1 MTVFISRI
9 LRMAAQR
16 IAMDPRVR
24 SAAARAA
31 REAADEVRLI
41 AREKD
46 KARAAGR
53 SVRRALGRLQGSR
66 DGS

>member
-1 MTVFISRI
+1 
-9 LRMAAQR
+9 
-16 IAMDPRVR
+16 VR

-31 REAADEVRLI
+31 REAADEVKLI

-53 SVRRALGRLQGSR
+53 SLRRALGRLQGER

>member
-1 MTVFISRI
+1 MSIFYSRI

-16 IAMDPRVR
+16 ILMDPRVR

-31 REAADEVRLI
+31 REAADEVKVI

-53 SVRRALGRLQGSR
+53 SLRRALARLQGGR
-66 DGS
+66 DGT

>member
-1 MTVFISRI
+1 MSVFYSRI
-9 LRMAAQR
+9 LRMAAQK
-16 IAMDPRVR
+16 ILLDPRVR
-24 SAAARAA
+24 SAASRAT
-31 REAADEVRLI
+31 REAAEEVKVI

-53 SVRRALGRLQGSR
+53 SLRRALGRLQGR

>member
-1 MTVFISRI
+1 MSIFYSRFV
-9 LRMAAQR
+9 LMAAQR
-16 IAMDPRVR
+16 ILMDPRVR

-31 REAADEVRLI
+31 LEAAEEVKLI

-53 SVRRALGRLQGSR
+53 SLRRALGRLQGR

>member
-1 MTVFISRI
+1 MSIFYSRI
-9 LRMAAQR
+9 VRMAAQR
-16 IAMDPRVR
+16 ILMDPRVR

-31 REAADEVRLI
+31 REAADEVKLI

-53 SVRRALGRLQGSR
+53 SLRRALGRLQGGR
-66 DGS
+66 DVT

>member
-1 MTVFISRI
+1 MSLVFSRI
-9 LRMAAQR
+9 LRMAAQK

-24 SAAARAA
+24 SAASRAA
-31 REAADEVRLI
+31 REAAEEVKVI

-53 SVRRALGRLQGSR
+53 SLRRVLGRLQGGR
-66 DGS
+66 DNS

>member
-1 MTVFISRI
+1 MSIFYSRI
-9 LRMAAQR
+9 LRMAAQK
-16 IAMDPRVR
+16 ILLDPRVR
-24 SAAARAA
+24 SAASRAA
-31 REAADEVRLI
+31 REAADEVRVI

-53 SVRRALGRLQGSR
+53 SLRRALGRLQGGR

>member
-1 MTVFISRI
+1 MSPVFSRI

-16 IAMDPRVR
+16 IAADPRVR

-31 REAADEVRLI
+31 REAADEVRVI

-53 SVRRALGRLQGSR
+53 SVRRALARLQGR

>member
-1 MTVFISRI
+1 MSLFYSRI
-9 LRMAAQR
+9 VRMAAQR
-16 IAMDPRVR
+16 ILQDPRVR

-53 SVRRALGRLQGSR
+53 SLRRALGRLQGRR
-66 DGS
+66 DDS

>member
-1 MTVFISRI
+1 MAMFLSRI
-9 LRMAAQR
+9 VRFAAQR
-16 IAMDPRVR
+16 IVFSPQARTV
-24 SAAARAA
+24 AAKAARGV
-31 REAADEVRLI
+31 ADEVRLI

-53 SVRRALGRLQGSR
+53 SVRRAISRLQGER

>member
-1 MTVFISRI
+1 MSIVFNRL
-9 LRMAAQR
+9 LRMAAR
-16 IAMDPRVR
+16 KIVMDPRVR
-24 SAAARAA
+24 SAASRAT
-31 REAADEVRLI
+31 REAAEEVKVI

-53 SVRRALGRLQGSR
+53 SLRRALGRLQGGG